1 MMQFIEVT
9 AARVGAAIQNVCAN
23 VDFEVMSLP
32 SGSLIAVLLWLY
44 AIAISSIRRA
54 ATEIRAAPVLSL
66 AKTITQA
73 RSRML
78 IYVAGDSRWYRPRAS
93 MPQVR
98 RRPTE

>member
-54 ATEIRAAPVLSL
+54 ATE
-66 AKTITQA
+66 
-73 RSRML
+73 M
-78 IYVAGDSRWYRPRAS
+78 RAS
-93 MPQVR
+93 RTGPKAHSAASGKRLPNRAHVGR
-98 RRPTE
+98 ARL